1 MYTAELQAVAE
12 ALICAKENNP
22 PNSRVLVVTV
32 NLSVLQVLNKPDKQS
47 GQCLIQSIYNILK
60 ELERRYVK
68 VTWMWISATIQCITR
83 DRAKEGC
90 RTVTGTQGTC
100 SHMGSEVCWIGVLRE
115 QTIYMRDS
123 RQPVGSSIGS
133 SVKETAYPCGRNY

>member
-1 MYTAELQAVAE
+1 MNRQLDLRKVAE
-12 ALICAKENNP
+12 SAVQEIVVDGESPFQSDRNSCNVLLSEQALSNQPCHP
-22 PNSRVLVVTV
+22 
-32 NLSVLQVLNKPDKQS
+32 QVPQPKNWT
-47 GQCLIQSIYNILK
+47 SI
-60 ELERRYVK
+60 
-68 VTWMWISATIQCITR
+68 
-83 DRAKEGC
+83 GFC

-100 SHMGSEVCWIGVLRE
+100 SHMGSEVCWIEVLRE